1 MSVEITINAF
11 DRHSI
16 RNAINKLKTYQADID
31 GKMQEVCERLA
42 HIGENRA
49 RIDFSAATYDG
60 NNDVVVSA
68 EPFESG
74 WRVRASGEA
83 TLFIEFGSGAI
94 GYGHPEPQGYGPSTW
109 SLSERGKGHW
119 DDPNG
124 WYYAHGKKSWGN
136 PPAAA
141 MFHAEQD
148 IRAEIENVVRE
159 VFGNK

>member
-1 MSVEITINAF
+1 MSVEITLNAF

-31 GKMQEVCERLA
+31 GKVQEVCERLA
-42 HIGENRA
+42 SMGALRA
-49 RIDFSAATYDG
+49 SLEFSRAPYNGDNDVEVTAEPYDG
-60 NNDVVVSA
+60 
-68 EPFESG
+68 G

-83 TLFIEFGSGAI
+83 VLFIEFGAGVRY
-94 GYGHPEPQGYGPSTW
+94 GEGHPNPQGYGPGTYNPTSPNW
-109 SLSERGKGHW
+109 NN
-119 DDPNG
+119 PNG
-124 WYYAHGKKSWGN
+124 WWYPYHQHTYGN